1 MIDVSIIIVNY
12 NTCRMTQECIDSIY
26 EKTREVE
33 FEVILVDNASK
44 DGSKEHFSHDSR
56 IHYVYCEKNGGFG
69 YGNNLGVKHA
79 KGKYVFLLNSDTLL
93 KNNAIKMFYDFSEA
107 QAKPC
112 VCGAWLLD
120 RDGNPNTSQVA
131 FPRMNIKEFIKSF
144 ISKPEPDDRNST
156 KAVDVVCGADMFL
169 PKEVYDKSGGFDEA
183 IFMYGEEVELQYR
196 LKLMGVA
203 RYIIP
208 GPQIV
213 HFGKGSANS
222 SSKSKNLYRSHFIF
236 LKKHMTP
243 FNYCCARAYYAVN
256 LSLRKLLG

>member
-1 MIDVSIIIVNY
+1 MIDVSIIIVKY
-12 NTCRMTQECIDSIY
+12 NTCRMPQECIDSVIANTSGVEY
-26 EKTREVE
+26 EI
-33 FEVILVDNASK
+33 ILVDNAST
-44 DGSKEHFSHDSR
+44 DGSKEVFENDKLVTYIYSNENR
-56 IHYVYCEKNGGFG
+56 GFG
-69 YGNNLGVKHA
+69 AGNNLGVKHA